1 MPTPIYYPPLDNGL
15 QKTLDSDL
23 STGVTASLTLNNAN
37 RIQNKP
43 GVLVIDR
50 IDTNGAL
57 KLAADREYIGYT
69 GVSGSTLTG
78 LSRGLG
84 GSTDQDHSVG
94 AVIEFVPDAVV
105 HQMIADGLASLLDA
119 SDVSA
124 VKTGLVLPSPV
135 LNGSITGTGV
145 KDEDDMASN
154 SATAV
159 PTQQSVKAY
168 VDKPRTTTE
177 ASSATPTINTD
188 NTDMHTITALA
199 AAITSMTT
207 NLSGTPVNG
216 QKLIIRIKDNGTAR
230 AITWGASFASRGAT
244 LPTTT
249 VLGKY
254 QYNGFMWNSTTSTWD
269 CVATINEA

>member
-105 HQMIADGLASLLDA
+105 HQMIADALAALLSGTDI
-119 SDVSA
+119 SVL
-124 VKTGLVLPSPV
+124 KTGLILPSPV

-177 ASSATPTINTD
+177 TSSATPTINTD

-216 QKLIIRIKDNGTAR
+216 QKLIIRIKDDGTAR
-230 AITWGASFASRGAT
+230 GITWGASFASRGAT